1 MKKIIGII
9 FLMISLVSFSNNV
22 KAPDFNLKDQYGVV
36 HSLENYKG
44 KVIFLNFWATWC
56 PPCKKEMPDIENIY
70 KEYGKNKKDVVILGV
85 NSEKENEVKKFLKD
99 KGYTF
104 PTVIDENSEVM
115 RKYFIQAF
123 PTSFVIDKE
132 GNVYGYVM
140 GGLTKEQIK
149 QVIEEVLKK

>member
-9 FLMISLVSFSNNV
+9 FLMISLVSFSNNA
-22 KAPDFNLKDQYGVV
+22 KAPDFNLKDQYGVT

-56 PPCKKEMPDIENIY
+56 PPCKKEMPDVESIY
-70 KEYGKNKKDVVILGV
+70 KEYGENKKDVIILGV

-140 GGLTKEQIK
+140 GGLTKEQIR

>member
-9 FLMISLVSFSNNV
+9 FLMISLVSFSSSA
-22 KAPDFNLKDQYGVV
+22 KAPYFNLKDQYGVV

-70 KEYGKNKKDVVILGV
+70 KEYGENKKDVVILGI
-85 NSEKENEVKKFLKD
+85 NSEKENEAKKFLKD

>member
-9 FLMISLVSFSNNV
+9 FLMISLVSFSNSA
-22 KAPDFNLKDQYGVV
+22 KAPDFNLKDQYGVI

-56 PPCKKEMPDIENIY
+56 PPCKKEMPDVESIY
-70 KEYGKNKKDVVILGV
+70 KEYGENKKDVVILGI

-104 PTVIDENSEVM
+104 PTLIDENSEVM

>member
-9 FLMISLVSFSNNV
+9 FLMISLVSFSNSA

-56 PPCKKEMPDIENIY
+56 PPCKKEMPDVESIY
-70 KEYGKNKKDVVILGV
+70 KEYGENKKDVIILGV

-140 GGLTKEQIK
+140 GGLTKEQIR

>member
-1 MKKIIGII
+1 MKKIISII
-9 FLMISLVSFSNNV
+9 FLMISLVSFSNSA
-22 KAPDFNLKDQYGVV
+22 KAPNFNLKDQYGVV

-56 PPCKKEMPDIENIY
+56 PPCKKEMPDVESIY
-70 KEYGKNKKDVVILGV
+70 KEYGENKKDVIILGV

-132 GNVYGYVM
+132 GNIYGYVM

>member
-9 FLMISLVSFSNNV
+9 FLMISLVSFSNSA
-22 KAPDFNLKDQYGVV
+22 KAPDFNLKDQYRVV

-56 PPCKKEMPDIENIY
+56 PPCKKEMPDVESIY
-70 KEYGKNKKDVVILGV
+70 KEYGENKKDVIILGI

-104 PTVIDENSEVM
+104 LTLIDENSEVM

-149 QVIEEVLKK
+149 QVIEEVLSK

>member
-9 FLMISLVSFSNNV
+9 FLMISLVSFSNSA
-22 KAPDFNLKDQYGVV
+22 KAPDFNLKDQYGVT

-56 PPCKKEMPDIENIY
+56 PPCKKEMPDVESIY
-70 KEYGKNKKDVVILGV
+70 KEYEENKKDVVILGV

>member
-9 FLMISLVSFSNNV
+9 FLMISLISFSNSA

-36 HSLENYKG
+36 HSLESYKG

-70 KEYGKNKKDVVILGV
+70 KEYGENKKDVVILGI
-85 NSEKENEVKKFLKD
+85 NNEKKDVVKKFLEE

-149 QVIEEVLKK
+149 QVIEDVLKK

>member
-9 FLMISLVSFSNNV
+9 FLMISLVSFSNSA
-22 KAPDFNLKDQYGVV
+22 KAPDFNLKDQYGVT

-56 PPCKKEMPDIENIY
+56 PPCKKEMPDVESIY
-70 KEYGKNKKDVVILGV
+70 KEYEENKKDVIILGI

-99 KGYTF
+99 RGYTF

>member
-1 MKKIIGII
+1 MKKIISII
-9 FLMISLVSFSNNV
+9 FLMISLVSFSNSA
-22 KAPDFNLKDQYGVV
+22 KAPNFNLKDQYGVV

-56 PPCKKEMPDIENIY
+56 PPCKKEMPDVESIY
-70 KEYGKNKKDVVILGV
+70 KEYGENKKDVIILGV

-104 PTVIDENSEVM
+104 PTLIDENSEVM

-132 GNVYGYVM
+132 GNIYGYVM

>member
-9 FLMISLVSFSNNV
+9 FLMISLVSFSNNA
-22 KAPDFNLKDQYGVV
+22 KAPNFNLKDQYGIV

-56 PPCKKEMPDIENIY
+56 PPCKKEMPDIEDIY
-70 KEYGKNKKDVVILGV
+70 KEYGENKKDVVILGV

-104 PTVIDENSEVM
+104 PTLIDENSEVM

-140 GGLTKEQIK
+140 GGLTKEQIR
-149 QVIEEVLKK
+149 

>member
-1 MKKIIGII
+1 MKKIISII
-9 FLMISLVSFSNNV
+9 FLMISLVSFSNSA
-22 KAPDFNLKDQYGVV
+22 KAPNFNLKDQYGVV

-56 PPCKKEMPDIENIY
+56 PPCKKEMPDVESIY
-70 KEYGKNKKDVVILGV
+70 KEYGENKKDVIILGV

-132 GNVYGYVM
+132 GNIYGYVM
-140 GGLTKEQIK
+140 GGLTKEQIR

>member
-9 FLMISLVSFSNNV
+9 FLMISLVSFSNSA
-22 KAPDFNLKDQYGVV
+22 KAPDFNLKDQYGVT

-70 KEYGKNKKDVVILGV
+70 KEYGENKKDVVILGV
-85 NSEKENEVKKFLKD
+85 NSEKENEAKKFLKD

-140 GGLTKEQIK
+140 GGLTKEQIR

>member
-9 FLMISLVSFSNNV
+9 FLMISLISFSNSA

-36 HSLENYKG
+36 HSLESYKG

-70 KEYGKNKKDVVILGV
+70 KEYGENKKGVVILGINNEKKDVV
-85 NSEKENEVKKFLKD
+85 KKFLEE

-149 QVIEEVLKK
+149 QVIEDVLKK

>member
-9 FLMISLVSFSNNV
+9 FLMISLVSFSNSA
-22 KAPDFNLKDQYGVV
+22 KAPNFNLKDQYGVV

-70 KEYGKNKKDVVILGV
+70 KEYGENKKDVVILGV

>member
-9 FLMISLVSFSNNV
+9 FLMISLVSFSSSA
-22 KAPDFNLKDQYGVV
+22 KAPYFNLKDQYGVV

-56 PPCKKEMPDIENIY
+56 PPCKKEMPNIENIY
-70 KEYGKNKKDVVILGV
+70 KEYGENKKDVVILGV

>member
-56 PPCKKEMPDIENIY
+56 PPCKKEMPDVESIY
-70 KEYGKNKKDVVILGV
+70 KEYGENKKDVVILGV

-104 PTVIDENSEVM
+104 PTIIDENSEVM